1 MSKYW
6 WEKTKEGEIE
16 GMTEYVEK
24 KLEIAKKNG
33 EVTTEDM
40 KEHFD
45 EEEVEKFEA
54 NFPWKGISF
63 DEYLLLM
70 GMNVDSYHEVGMKI
84 LAGDDVK
91 KEDKNRWYK
100 AVKDYNRKTINQ
112 YQDVDA
118 RMMFKWLKRN
128 KPFDKYIKK
137 FNQFDDKGYAD
148 INVYNQMLKDF
159 LIEAMIPTFNDV
171 EMGNIYFD
179 PSTMKVINKEE
190 MNENTISN

>member
-6 WEKTKEGEIE
+6 WEKTKEEEIE
-16 GMTEYVEK
+16 GMTEYVKK

-33 EVTTEDM
+33 EVTEDDM
-40 KEHFD
+40 KEHFK

-54 NFPWKGISF
+54 NFPWKDISF

-70 GMNVDSYHEVGMKI
+70 GMDLDFYHNAGTKI
-84 LAGDDVK
+84 LADDDVT
-91 KEDKNRWYK
+91 KEDKNKWHK

-112 YQDVDA
+112 YQGIDA
-118 RMMFKWLKRN
+118 RAMFKWLKRN

-137 FNQFDDKGYAD
+137 YNQFDGENYAD
-148 INVYNQMLKDF
+148 INVYNQMLKDYI
-159 LIEAMIPTFNDV
+159 IEAMIPSFNDV
-171 EMGNIYFD
+171 KVGKIFFD